1 MSNFEPVFNTR
12 DAARYARE
20 FVRSHMPVFWHIF
33 KPLMPFIAIC
43 YFIDTILLAYFKISF
58 PLGSIGAAYFMFALA
73 ISWHRVIIHGAQ
85 DYKAVN
91 PFNPQKD
98 ELRFMGMAM
107 GVAIAFVLSIMIA
120 AGVGALIAPAFGFL
134 FGAAVALI
142 GVQYLFRISFY
153 FPARATGTLI
163 TLKQSSQMTKGV
175 CLKIFSANFL
185 ATWRV
190 MLAMIA
196 YMIIF
201 MGMIMGV
208 LMINLMQ
215 GPSALDDP
223 ELDVPAIV
231 HLVMY
236 LFNMP
241 ISLYFEPLITV
252 IGVTILS
259 NYYQYVMRN
268 NQSVYDQSAPR

>member
-1 MSNFEPVFNTR
+1 MSDFEPIFDVR
-12 DAARYARE
+12 DAAKYARE

-43 YFIDTILLAYFKISF
+43 YFIDTVLLAYFKISF
-58 PLGSIGAAYFMFALA
+58 PFGSLGAAYFMFALV

-98 ELRFMGMAM
+98 ELRFMGMAL
-107 GVAIAFVLSIMIA
+107 GVAIMFVLSIMIA

-134 FGAAVALI
+134 LGAAVALI

-153 FPARATGTLI
+153 FPARATGTLL
-163 TLKQSSQMTKGV
+163 TLKQSNQMTKGI

-185 ATWRV
+185 ASWRV
-190 MLAMIA
+190 LLVIMA
-196 YMIIF
+196 YAF
-201 MGMIMGV
+201 FVVGLFTGV
-208 LMINLMQ
+208 LLGIFVRQ
-215 GPSALDDP
+215 P
-223 ELDVPAIV
+223 ETFSGSELAVPAMV

-236 LFNMP
+236 LVNMP
-241 ISLYFEPLITV
+241 IKLFFEPIITV

-268 NQSVYDQSAPR
+268 NQSVYDQSTPG